1 MSPVFTKPELAS
13 EATLKK
19 EKVQLGLLTKID
31 VLLIASEVKSVIL
44 FIIKRNYQNQKN
56 HTTVS

>member
-13 EATLKK
+13 EAALKK
-19 EKVQLGLLTKID
+19 EKVQLELLTKID

>member
-1 MSPVFTKPELAS
+1 MSPVFTKPELAR

-19 EKVQLGLLTKID
+19 EKVQLELLTKID

>member
-13 EATLKK
+13 EAALKK
-19 EKVQLGLLTKID
+19 EKVQLELLTKID

-44 FIIKRNYQNQKN
+44 FIIKRNHQNQKN